1 MGRGGGESEALFGF
15 HVKGAAVRKGSESE
29 WTSHGEDNDVE
40 LTDAEDLPAT
50 QDAAPPIAQ
59 SPAFKYIDAKFLRLS
74 TQAFARQ
81 SYGLPLTEAD
91 TDTICAEAQTYL
103 EKYHILGRPASDPS
117 ATLIVSC
124 WLNHRLGFFKAL
136 GLTKVYIYPPQKLLV
151 GFGISAEQLDYEAW
165 RRRVEE
171 ESQSNARTVMA
182 PKFAA
187 GVMTPQLGQFLN
199 AINGFVKEQNETS
212 LAEYLVI
219 EPPFNPTY
227 QQMIQELQ
235 QAYPKG
241 SEEALEEK
249 CSKSLTVASN
259 GLNGSATWTMF
270 IKFMAQYLS
279 YLRDVDADPNKYLET
294 YELLYELQK

>member
-1 MGRGGGESEALFGF
+1 M
-15 HVKGAAVRKGSESE
+15 KGAAKRWRSESE
-29 WTSHGEDNDVE
+29 WTSHGEKEDIE
-40 LTDAEDLPAT
+40 LTDAEDLSEA
-50 QDAAPPIAQ
+50 QDTDPLAVQ
-59 SPAFKYIDAKFLRLS
+59 SPAFKHIDLALLRAAAQ
-74 TQAFARQ
+74 TFAQ
-81 SYGLPLTEAD
+81 QVYGIHLAELD
-91 TDTICAEAQTYL
+91 VDIICAEAQTYL
-103 EKYHILGRPASDPS
+103 EKYHILGRPTNDTA
-117 ATLIVSC
+117 ATLLVTC
-124 WLNHRLGFFKAL
+124 WFNRRLASFEAL
-136 GLTKVYIYPPQKLLV
+136 GNTKVYIFPPQKLLARL
-151 GFGISAEQLDYEAW
+151 GISSEHLDYEEW
-165 RRRVEE
+165 RKKVEE
-171 ESQSNARTVMA
+171 ETQPHTRKVMA
-182 PKFAA
+182 PNFAA
-187 GVMTPQLGQFLN
+187 GIMTPQLGQFLN

-241 SEEALEEK
+241 SEDALEEK

-270 IKFMAQYLS
+270 IKFMTQYLS

>member
-1 MGRGGGESEALFGF
+1 M
-15 HVKGAAVRKGSESE
+15 KGTAERRKSESK
-29 WTSHGEDNDVE
+29 WTSHGEDEDIE
-40 LTDAEDLPAT
+40 LTDAEDWSGEQGTDSL
-50 QDAAPPIAQ
+50 IAQ
-59 SPAFKYIDAKFLRLS
+59 SPAFKHIEANFLRVSAQTFAQQLFGLS
-74 TQAFARQ
+74 
-81 SYGLPLTEAD
+81 LTD
-91 TDTICAEAQTYL
+91 SDIDFICAEAASYL
-103 EKYHILGRPASDPS
+103 EKFHILGRPTSDNS
-117 ATLIVSC
+117 ATLLVSS
-124 WLNHRLGFFKAL
+124 WFTHRLGPFKAL
-136 GLTKVYIYPPQKLLV
+136 GQTKFYSPSPQKLLA
-151 GFGISAEQLDYEAW
+151 GLGISGEQLDYEAW
-165 RRRVEE
+165 REKVEE
-171 ESQSNARTVMA
+171 EAQPNARRVMA
-182 PKFAA
+182 PNFAA

-249 CSKSLTVASN
+249 CSKSLTIASN

-270 IKFMAQYLS
+270 IKFMTQYLS